1 MGACDNMSEGKSAKE
16 ISKWSMVIA
25 AIWIGFLCVI
35 KGFSMIIFQAEFGLT
50 VKEIIFSG
58 VALAAV
64 FSPVY
69 FSIIL
74 DKIKD
79 IKIGQ

>member
-1 MGACDNMSEGKSAKE
+1 MKENKSAKE
-16 ISKWSMVIA
+16 ISKWSMVVSA
-25 AIWIGFLCVI
+25 AWIGGLCLI
-35 KGFSMIIFQAEFGLT
+35 RGFSTILFKAEFGLS
-50 VKEIIFSG
+50 VKEIIYSG
-58 VALAAV
+58 ISLAAV

-79 IKIGQ
+79 IKIGS